1 MKLKMSAVA
10 VVVALFVSA
19 CGHSDA
25 TPFPSNSL
33 SANSLEDYYAQE
45 LVWEDCDVF
54 FECATVVVPM
64 DYAEPAGDTVN
75 IAVSRHLADK
85 PAKRAGA
92 LFMNP
97 GGPGGSGIEYLR
109 SYESQFTNSI
119 IDQFDLI
126 GFDPRGVNLSSAVTC
141 FTDEELDEY
150 AASEATPDT
159 PAEVDEFFE
168 LGKQVDENCFERTG
182 DLLSHV
188 STVEAAKDLDVL
200 RAVMGEAKLNYLGK
214 SYGTQLGAVYAV
226 LFPENI
232 GNMVL
237 DGAVDFTLSTKEL
250 SLGQAKGFDLS
261 LSRFARYCIEAAIV
275 CDLGDSE
282 TEILQ
287 NIKDLLDRLD
297 QEPMKTSDPD
307 RPLSESQAWNAI
319 LGAMYAANG
328 GWDWL
333 IEGLSMAF
341 RGKGS
346 ELLNI
351 SDWFWGREYDGYSD
365 NSVAANIAIN
375 CADFGPSGLTPQ
387 DIEAEFVAAA
397 PFTGKVLA
405 WSEGGCEG
413 WPGGFTPLP
422 QDLNIFSN
430 FSIVVIGTTYD
441 PATPDEW
448 ARALAS
454 KLGIGVYINFNGD
467 GHTGYM
473 SGSTDLDNVIDDF
486 FLYGMVPTENLSYEP
501 DWPLLD

>member
-1 MKLKMSAVA
+1 MKLKLSAVA

-19 CGHSDA
+19 CGHSEA

-33 SANSLEDYYAQE
+33 AANSLEDYYAQE
-45 LVWEDCDVF
+45 VVWEDCEVF

-75 IAVSRHLADK
+75 IAVSRHLAKK
-85 PAKRAGA
+85 PAKRVGA

-109 SYESQFTNSI
+109 GYEFQFTNKI

-126 GFDPRGVNLSSAVTC
+126 GFDPRGVNLSSAVDC
-141 FTDEELDEY
+141 FTDAELDEY

-159 PAEVDEFFE
+159 PAEVAAFIEF
-168 LGKQVDENCFERTG
+168 GKQVDENCAERTG
-182 DLLSHV
+182 DLINHV

-200 RAVMGEAKLNYLGK
+200 RAVMGETKLHYMGK

-237 DGAVDFTLSTKEL
+237 DGAVDFTLSTKDL

-261 LSRFARYCIEAAIV
+261 LSRFARYCIEAAVV
-275 CDLGDSE
+275 CGLGNSE

-287 NIKDLLDRLD
+287 NIQDLLDELD
-297 QEPMKTSDPD
+297 QQPMKTSDPD
-307 RPLSESQAWNAI
+307 RPLSESQAWTAI
-319 LGAMYAANG
+319 LGAMYAADG

-351 SDWFWGREYDGYSD
+351 SDWFWGRESDGYSD
-365 NSVAANIAIN
+365 NSTAANIAIN
-375 CADFGPSGLTPQ
+375 CADFGPSGLTPE

-397 PFTGKVLA
+397 PFTGRVLA
-405 WSEGGCEG
+405 WSEGGCDSLA
-413 WPGGFTPLP
+413 GGFTPMP
-422 QDLNIFSN
+422 QNLNVNSSMPIL
-430 FSIVVIGTTYD
+430 VIGSSFD

-454 KLGIGVYINFNGD
+454 KLGVGVYINYNGD

-473 SGSTDLDNVIDDF
+473 AGSTDLDKVVDDF
-486 FLYGMVPTENLSYEP
+486 FLSGLVPAANSSYEP